1 MTGRGTH
8 RATGARFT
16 KEAVD
21 AAVKDLRAE
30 LDALRVH
37 LPELGTTDGRITL
50 GTIGPGT
57 AERLVHVLR
66 RGRRRRWVTGDG
78 WIIGS
83 MLALVVG
90 VATVLVVSLLVAR

>member
-1 MTGRGTH
+1 MTGHGTH

-16 KEAVD
+16 KEAAD
-21 AAVKDLRAE
+21 TALSDIRTE
-30 LDALRVH
+30 LDALRLH
-37 LPELGTTDGRITL
+37 FPELGTADGRITL

-57 AERLVHVLR
+57 AGRLVRVLR
-66 RGRRRRWVTGDG
+66 RGGRRRWITGDG

-90 VATVLVVSLLVAR
+90 VASVLVVSLLVAR